1 MDAIQPFLI
10 TPGLIILGGILVKI
24 TTSLLINHL
33 GYKYPDIHNNYFNS
47 NMHKE
52 RARMANFMLEFVLA
66 GTYKEELSK
75 EDYKYVTRVKIAL
88 GLMMIIIV
96 ISIYKTF
103 T

>member
-1 MDAIQPFLI
+1 MDGIQPFLI
-10 TPGLIILGGILVKI
+10 TPGLFILGAVVLKI
-24 TTSLLINHL
+24 TSSLLISHL
-33 GYKYPDIHNNYFNS
+33 SKKYPDIHNNYFNS

-88 GLMMIIIV
+88 GLIMIIIV

-103 T
+103 A